1 MGHLLHSLLVIAAF
15 GSLAALSAVS
25 CTAVDEQSAAGAG
38 GNCVGPSCN
47 PEDAGRDQ
55 IVADVPMPDSA
66 PDATP
71 STVNPLCGKGCL
83 PDDPD
88 ALECSASP
96 GAEPP
101 DGGDASAADA
111 PDGDPDAATPP
122 PAKYAC
128 VVKGANG
135 TPTAECSLAG
145 SGENGSPCVSEAGC
159 APGLACVSD
168 GTTAACR
175 PYCCEQAT
183 TCATGAFCTERPL
196 AAPAGQPALSVPV
209 CVPADDCSLDEPY
222 PCPTGKQCKC
232 KTGTACAIVK
242 EDGTTSCVVPGVGRA
257 GEACPCAAG
266 YVCSK
271 STNTCLKLCS
281 TAAVKTE
288 CGTGK
293 CLSVAGLPDGFGVC
307 GLGSLDGG

>member
-1 MGHLLHSLLVIAAF
+1 MGHLLRSLLVIAAL
-15 GSLAALSAVS
+15 GSLAALSVVS
-25 CTAVDEQSAAGAG
+25 CTAVDEQAAGGAG
-38 GNCVGPSCN
+38 GSCVGPSCN

-55 IVADVPMPDSA
+55 IVADVPVPDSA
-66 PDATP
+66 PDAKP
-71 STVNPLCGKGCL
+71 SSVSPLCGSGCL
-83 PDDPD
+83 PDDAD
-88 ALECSASP
+88 APECAASP
-96 GAEPP
+96 GEEPP
-101 DGGDASAADA
+101 SGDDAGDADPS
-111 PDGDPDAATPP
+111 DPDAALTP

-128 VVKGANG
+128 VVKSVNG
-135 TPTAECSLAG
+135 KPSAECALAG
-145 SGENGSPCVSEAGC
+145 SGENGAPCVTEESC

-175 PYCCEQAT
+175 QYCCEQTT
-183 TCATGAFCTERPL
+183 TCATGAFCAERPL
-196 AAPAGQPALSVPV
+196 AATAGQPALSVPV

-232 KTGTACAIVK
+232 KSGTACAIVK
-242 EDGTTSCVVPGVGRA
+242 EDGTTSCVVPGAGRG

-281 TAAVKTE
+281 TTAVKTE

-293 CLSVAGLPDGFGVC
+293 CLSVAGLPTGFGVC

>member
-1 MGHLLHSLLVIAAF
+1 MGHLLRSLLVIAAL
-15 GSLAALSAVS
+15 GSLAALSVVS
-25 CTAVDEQSAAGAG
+25 CTAVDEQAAGGAG
-38 GNCVGPSCN
+38 GSCVGPSCN

-55 IVADVPMPDSA
+55 IVADVPVPDSA
-66 PDATP
+66 PDAKP
-71 STVNPLCGKGCL
+71 SSVSPLCGSGCL

-88 ALECSASP
+88 ASECAATP
-96 GAEPP
+96 GEEPP
-101 DGGDASAADA
+101 DGDDAGDAGL
-111 PDGDPDAATPP
+111 GDPDAALTP
-122 PAKYAC
+122 PAKHAC
-128 VVKGANG
+128 VVKSVNG
-135 TPTAECSLAG
+135 KPSAECALAG
-145 SGENGSPCVSEAGC
+145 SGENGAPCVSEESC

-175 PYCCEQAT
+175 PYCCEQTT
-183 TCATGAFCTERPL
+183 TCATGAFCAERPL
-196 AAPAGQPALSVPV
+196 AGPAGQAELSVPV

-232 KTGTACAIVK
+232 KSGTACAIVK
-242 EDGTTSCVVPGVGRA
+242 EDGTTSCVVPGAGRA

-271 STNTCLKLCS
+271 STSTCLKLCS
-281 TAAVKTE
+281 TTTVKTE

-293 CLSVAGLPDGFGVC
+293 CLSVAGLPAGFGVC